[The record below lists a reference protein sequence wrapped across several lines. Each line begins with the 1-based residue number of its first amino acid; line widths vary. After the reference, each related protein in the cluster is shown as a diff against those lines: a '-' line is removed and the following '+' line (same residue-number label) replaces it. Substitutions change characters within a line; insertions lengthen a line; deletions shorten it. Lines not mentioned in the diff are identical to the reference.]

1 MKKFKEITEYIYI
14 SNAEELK
21 ALPNGT
27 RITTLWDVYIK
38 QDNKLVT
45 ESGYTKLIDNINQSE
60 FNREYYWIESF
71 SAEVDSI
78 SLEQVIK
85 SLTIKKEGE

>member
-1 MKKFKEITEYIYI
+1 MKKFKETTEYIYI

-21 ALPNGT
+21 ALPNET

-38 QDNKLVT
+38 QDNKLVN

-60 FNREYYWIESF
+60 FNGEYYWIEYF
-71 SAEVDSI
+71 SAEADSI

>member
-60 FNREYYWIESF
+60 FNGEYYWIESF

>member
-27 RITTLWDVYIK
+27 QITTLWDVYIK
-38 QDNKLVT
+38 QDNKLVN

-60 FNREYYWIESF
+60 FNGEYYWIEYF
-71 SAEVDSI
+71 SAEADSI
-78 SLEQVIK
+78 SLEHVIK

>member
-14 SNAEELK
+14 NNAEELK

-38 QDNKLVT
+38 QDNKIVT

-60 FNREYYWIESF
+60 FNQEYYWIESF